1 MPRIAVCLFLLLLVS
16 AMQLSAQQ
24 WEVGAQLGAS
34 GYQGDLNQRNVLQVS
49 GIAAGVSL
57 RYNFNGYLSLKASY
71 IRAQIEGAD
80 STSKYQQQ
88 RDRNLSFF
96 TPLNE
101 LALVGEFNFFE
112 YLPGDGIHKFT
123 PFIYGGI
130 GAVNYKPQAIYKGDT
145 YELAPLMT
153 EGQAKPYKST
163 VLSVPIGAGI
173 KYNPWRSLGITFDV
187 GYRTAMT
194 DYLDDVSGYYAPR
207 SAYSSQTAYDLSD
220 RSVNKIGRPGTQRG
234 DLRNFDTYMVYS
246 IGITYTILNSKCFY
260 R

>member
-1 MPRIAVCLFLLLLVS
+1 MPRIAVCLFILLLFS
-16 AMQLSAQQ
+16 AMQLNAQQ

-34 GYQGDLNQRNVLQVS
+34 GYQGDLNQRNIFQVS
-49 GIAAGVSL
+49 GIAAGLSL
-57 RYNFNGYLSLKASY
+57 KYNFNGYLSLKASY

-101 LALVGEFNFFE
+101 ISLVGEFNFFE

-130 GAVNYKPQAIYKGDT
+130 AAVNYKPQAIYRGDT
-145 YELAPLMT
+145 YDLAPLMT

-163 VLSVPIGAGI
+163 VLSIPIGAGI
-173 KYNPWRSLGITFDV
+173 KYNFWRSMGVTFDI

-207 SAYSSQTAYDLSD
+207 SAFGSQTAYDLSD

-234 DLRNFDTYMVYS
+234 DLRNYDTYMVYS
-246 IGITYTILNSKCFY
+246 IGFTYTILNSKCYY

>member
-16 AMQLSAQQ
+16 VMQLSAQQ

-145 YELAPLMT
+145 YDLAQMMT

-163 VLSVPIGAGI
+163 VLSIPIGAGI
-173 KYNPWRSLGITFDV
+173 KYNPWRSLGITFDI

-207 SAYSSQTAYDLSD
+207 SAYSSQTAYELSD

-246 IGITYTILNSKCFY
+246 IGITYTILNAKCFY

>member
-16 AMQLSAQQ
+16 AMRLNAQQ
-24 WEVGAQLGAS
+24 WEIGTQLGAS

-49 GIAAGVSL
+49 GIAAGLSL

-101 LALVGEFNFFE
+101 VSLLGEFNFFE

-130 GAVNYKPQAIYKGDT
+130 AAVNYKPQAIYKGQT
-145 YELAPLMT
+145 YDLAPLMT

-163 VLSVPIGAGI
+163 VLSIPIGAGI
-173 KYNPWRSLGITFDV
+173 KYNFWRSLGVTLDI

-194 DYLDDVSGYYAPR
+194 DYLDDVSDYYAPR
-207 SAYSSQTAYDLSD
+207 SGYSSQTAYDLSD

-246 IGITYTILNSKCFY
+246 IGITYTILNSQCYY

>member
-1 MPRIAVCLFLLLLVS
+1 MPRIAVCLFMLLLVS
-16 AMQLSAQQ
+16 TMRLNAQQ

-34 GYQGDLNQRNVLQVS
+34 GYQGDLNQRNVFQVS
-49 GIAAGVSL
+49 GIAAGLSL
-57 RYNFNGYLSLKASY
+57 KYNFNGYLSLKASY

-101 LALVGEFNFFE
+101 LSLVGEFNFFE

-130 GAVNYKPQAIYKGDT
+130 AAVNYKPQAMYRGDT
-145 YELAPLMT
+145 YDLAPLMT

-163 VLSVPIGAGI
+163 VLSIPIGAGI
-173 KYNPWRSLGITFDV
+173 KYNFWRSVGLTFDI

-207 SAYSSQTAYDLSD
+207 SVFSSQTAYDLSD

-246 IGITYTILNSKCFY
+246 IGITYTILNSKCYY